1 MKKNFPHLIGILLHA
16 FVLLT
21 LFQCRSMMLNLF
33 GIGGSSESYGS
44 LYLIA
49 IYRFPIVPK
58 YFADNWSPW
67 EKNLIIYVSERSHTM
82 NFVSLKRQLFY
93 KLKHERVSST
103 VDTSANFNLKYI

>member
-1 MKKNFPHLIGILLHA
+1 MKKNFSHLIGILLHA

-21 LFQCRSMMLNLF
+21 LFQCRSMMLNLSD
-33 GIGGSSESYGS
+33 IGDSESYGF

-58 YFADNWSPW
+58 YFADNWSPG